1 MEDYDDY
8 LKEYYEYLKEERSKF
23 EKALE
28 VYKDNCIVPF
38 EDIEDLD
45 VMDFGHGNFL
55 HIGYCTVKKYYRKH
69 PCRDNFEYFEIDN
82 LESDIDDIFKFIVFK
97 KQHECDNFDILLW
110 QQVGCC
116 DDDYS
121 GCILFP
127 MKDGRYWIVNFS
139 NI

>member
-38 EDIEDLD
+38 EDIEELD
-45 VMDFGHGNFL
+45 VMNFEDGDFYHT
-55 HIGYCTVKKYYRKH
+55 GYCTVSKR
-69 PCRDNFEYFEIDN
+69 EYKNEQKPKREIFEIKDF
-82 LESDIDDIFKFIVFK
+82 EGDVKEDFKFILFE
-97 KQHECDNFDILLW
+97 KQWETEGFYILLF
-110 QQVGCC
+110 QTVGCC
-116 DDDYS
+116 GDDYS
-121 GCILFP
+121 GYILFP